1 MAPRASWTGFLR
13 VSLVTIPIRLYNAVS
28 STSKTTLNQLH
39 KNCNLRLRQQMVCP
53 EHGPVT
59 KDEIVK
65 GYQFE
70 KGKYVVITSEDLEKL
85 KLETTKTI
93 ELTQFVDAKE
103 LDPVYFNTPYYMTP
117 DGPVAEEGFRVVRE
131 AMRKANKVGLG
142 QVVLYNKEHLG
153 VLQVHDSGFTLST
166 LHYAEEVR
174 KPQTYFAEIENGSVD
189 KNQLALAEQL
199 VNSLSAPFAPERF
212 VDHYQESL
220 IEMVKA
226 KVEGSELPIAQ
237 KSERGKVINLM
248 DALKQSIAQSGTR
261 KKPAAR
267 SIKTTGRKRKQRRLA

>member
-13 VSLVTIPIRLYNAVS
+13 VSLVTIPVRLYNVMS
-28 STSKTTLNQLH
+28 STTKTSLNLLH

-53 EHGPVT
+53 EHGPVI

-65 GYQFE
+65 GYQLE
-70 KGKYVVITSEDLEKL
+70 KDKYVVITPEDLEKV

-103 LDPVYFNTPYYMTP
+103 LDPVYLNTSYYMTP
-117 DGPVAEEGFRVVRE
+117 DGPIAEEGFRIVRE

-142 QVVLYNKEHLG
+142 QVVILNKEHLAA
-153 VLQVHDSGFTLST
+153 LQVRDTGFTLST
-166 LHYAEEVR
+166 LHYAQEVR
-174 KPQTYFAEIENGSVD
+174 KAQTYFAEIKNGSVD

-199 VNSLSAPFAPERF
+199 VNSLSAPFAPEKFADR
-212 VDHYQESL
+212 YQESL

-226 KVEGSELPIAQ
+226 KAEGSEPQTAP
-237 KSERGKVINLM
+237 KVERGKVINLM
-248 DALKQSIAQSGTR
+248 DALKQSIAKSRTE
-261 KKPAAR
+261 KKPSAR